1 MHPKISVVMPVYNAA
16 AHLVEAVRSV
26 LAQTF
31 AEFELL
37 AINDG
42 STDDSARIL
51 QEFSDPRLRILHQE
65 NQGVVAALN
74 RGIREARG
82 SFICRMDSDDICAP
96 DRLAR
101 QVEYLDAHNDIAL
114 LGGFIATIDEDGHE
128 LAPVVPYP
136 ISHEEIWAGLG
147 VRPWVICHPA
157 VMFRRQA
164 ALEAG
169 LYDPAFLHAEDAEF
183 FARLM
188 SRHRAAN
195 LPRVVL
201 RYRLRRGGVSMK
213 NKRHGQINAALVAE
227 MIRQWRPG
235 MPFVATSE
243 QRRVADRA
251 IEALGLSTS
260 QAEAEAAYRCRIAR
274 ELLRGR
280 QWTRAAGFY
289 FAAARHQ
296 PFSWLPYAG
305 LACALLRVGGV
316 TDAQMDGVA
325 A

>member
-16 AHLVEAVRSV
+16 AHLAEAVRSV
-26 LAQTF
+26 LAQSF
-31 AEFELL
+31 ADFELL
-37 AINDG
+37 IINDG
-42 STDDSARIL
+42 STDNSAQIL
-51 QEFSDPRLRILHQE
+51 KRFSDPRLRILDQK
-65 NQGVVAALN
+65 NCGVVAALN

-82 SFICRMDSDDICAP
+82 SLICRMDSDDICIP

-101 QVEYLDAHNDIAL
+101 QAEYLDAHSDIAL
-114 LGGFIATIDEDGHE
+114 VGGFITTIDEDGHE

-136 ISHEEIWAGLG
+136 LTHEEIWAGLG
-147 VRPWVICHPA
+147 VRPWVMCHPA

-164 ALEAG
+164 ALDAG

-235 MPFVATSE
+235 EPFTATAE
-243 QRRVADRA
+243 QRRAADCA
-251 IEALGLSTS
+251 IEAADRPAS
-260 QAEAEAAYRCRIAR
+260 QGEAEAAYRCRIAR

-280 QWTRAAGFY
+280 QWTKAAGHY

-296 PFSWLPYAG
+296 PFSWLAYAG
-305 LACALLRVGGV
+305 IACALLRVGG
-316 TDAQMDGVA
+316 AAGPGMDGA
-325 A
+325 AA